1 MSEGRLQRTLA
12 RTFGIMGTLI
22 MGAIFVLES
31 HYAVTRPRIADPDA
45 GRIYP
50 LNVHGIVYVTSGKQF
65 HIQIMETAAATCI
78 LGFALM
84 FYLEL
89 RRRKREGEGGK

>member
-1 MSEGRLQRTLA
+1 
-12 RTFGIMGTLI
+12 MGTLI

-50 LNVHGIVYVTSGKQF
+50 LNVHGIVYVTSGEQF
-65 HIQIMETAAATCI
+65 HIHILGTAAATCG
-78 LGFALM
+78 LGFVLM
-84 FYLEL
+84 LYLEF
-89 RRRKREGEGGK
+89 RRRKRRVP